1 MSKIITTVQ
10 TFLRPYYIHII
21 TIVLLIIF
29 SYVGYYSYKK
39 YVKPAMKKDLH
50 KDVANANKRKRTAD
64 VRFFFTDWCP
74 HCQKSKPEWE
84 EFKQQFSDKN
94 KLINGYRVN
103 CIDIDC
109 SGDIDQDSEIMNLMN
124 KFKIE
129 SYPTIN
135 LTLDGDETIE
145 FDSKIS
151 KETLDTFVNT
161 ILNE

>member
-1 MSKIITTVQ
+1 MDSVMEKVNEMYEMFMDLPMFKKAVVLVVVGLIVYYVYKHF
-10 TFLRPYYIHII
+10 FLREDMEGGEGG
-21 TIVLLIIF
+21 VL
-29 SYVGYYSYKK
+29 
-39 YVKPAMKKDLH
+39 
-50 KDVANANKRKRTAD
+50 
-64 VRFFFTDWCP
+64 RFFYADWCP

-129 SYPTIN
+129 SYPSIN
-135 LTLDGDETIE
+135 LTLDGDETID

-161 ILNE
+161 VLNE